1 MDPLD
6 QRIPIEQVLGQE
18 KKWLDAVKLASVI
31 QKDRDPVFAN
41 NVVWLIHNGYI
52 PRMSD
57 QQYQLGSRVLPP
69 GWQRVTSTNHLITG
83 RLWVFQDMTPGS
95 FIAR

>member
-6 QRIPIEQVLGQE
+6 QRISIEQVLGQE
-18 KKWLDAVKLASVI
+18 KKWMDAVKLASVT

-52 PRMSD
+52 PPMSD
-57 QQYQLGSRVLPP
+57 HQYEQGRLVLPP
-69 GWQRVTSTNHLITG
+69 AWAKSD
-83 RLWVFQDMTPGS
+83 FY
-95 FIAR
+95 